1 MVYICENLNSEF
13 GHSWVIDAY
22 KQRKV
27 TYIYYH
33 MQEPYD
39 VYKTIVTYGDIYYH
53 CNWGF
58 INNDN
63 SDYCLTGNLNGWYL
77 DVFGVDGNE
86 FSTLRQMIYNIRP
99 NN

>member
-1 MVYICENLNSEF
+1 
-13 GHSWVIDAY
+13 
-22 KQRKV
+22 
-27 TYIYYH
+27 